1 MRTKLLISV
10 ILYSSDML
18 SQAEYVGEVLQSKK
32 SQGLWEFKV
41 RVLALLSYKNLIKND
56 CDKEALFSSL
66 NLQAYSTLKF

>member
-32 SQGLWEFKV
+32 SQGLWKFKV
-41 RVLALLSYKNLIKND
+41 RALALLSYKNL
-56 CDKEALFSSL
+56 
-66 NLQAYSTLKF
+66 